1 MNKLS
6 VALSFTLALSL
17 TSQFAFAKP
26 MSAELAHNASENA
39 SEALPV
45 KRVSAEVQLQGVDI
59 IEADDV
65 DWGYLN
71 PLRGDKSPGAANLW
85 GDRTKDTATGM
96 LVRFKKG
103 FSSPPHIHNITYR
116 GIVINGLLHND
127 DPTAARMW
135 MPTGSYWTQPAG
147 EDHITA
153 ADGESNLIYLEIDR
167 GPYLVKPSNQAFNN
181 GEAPI
186 NLHANNLVWQPYGAG
201 ERAFLWGNTS
211 KGEINGSLIKLPAG
225 FAGQLISSA
234 EEFRA
239 VVITG
244 QLGLVD
250 SHLVDGSNAKV
261 GHANKLRSLAPG
273 SYFGAD
279 QSNNYQLRSAQETIL
294 YIRTDGHLILNTSN

>member
-1 MNKLS
+1 
-6 VALSFTLALSL
+6 
-17 TSQFAFAKP
+17 
-26 MSAELAHNASENA
+26 MSAELASNASNA
-39 SEALPV
+39 SEALLV
-45 KRVSAEVQLQGVDI
+45 KRLSADVQLQGVDI

-135 MPTGSYWTQPAG
+135 MPKGSYWTQPAG

-153 ADGESNLIYLEIDR
+153 ANGESNLIYLEIDR

-211 KGEINGSLIKLPAG
+211 KGEINGSLTKLPAG

-234 EEFRA
+234 QEFRA

-250 SHLVDGSNAKV
+250 SNN
-261 GHANKLRSLAPG
+261 ANKVRSLAPG
-273 SYFGAD
+273 SYLGAD
-279 QSNNYQLRSAQETIL
+279 QSNNYQLRSAQESIL

>member
-1 MNKLS
+1 MPNH
-6 VALSFTLALSL
+6 TLAIASAVLYSL
-17 TSQFAFAKP
+17 FSYTTFATPMVANQAPSDAKI
-26 MSAELAHNASENA
+26 
-39 SEALPV
+39 
-45 KRVSAEVQLQGVDI
+45 VSAEN
-59 IEADDV
+59 V

-103 FSSPPHIHNITYR
+103 FFSPPHIHNITYR

-201 ERAFLWGNTS
+201 KRAFLWGNTS

-234 EEFRA
+234 QEFRA

-250 SHLVDGSNAKV
+250 SHLVDGNNAKV
-261 GHANKLRSLAPG
+261 SHANKVKSLAPG
-273 SYFGAD
+273 SYFGAE
-279 QSNNYQLRSAQETIL
+279 QSNNYQLHSAHETIL
-294 YIRTDGHLILNTSN
+294 YIRTDGHLMLNTSN